1 MRKPPELKKWLD
13 DKEIQDWANETT
25 VLKDYK
31 RRLAIVLTQVHRL
44 YADDIADVLG
54 VSVSTIWSWISKYKQ
69 KGPKGFNFEKKGGRR
84 HQKITKKQEKELVTK
99 FLKLYESGEID
110 SVSDFVPEISK
121 ALCSKVSL
129 IFTYKILYRNGWR
142 ARKQGIKL

>member
-54 VSVSTIWSWISKYKQ
+54 VSVSTIWSWISKYWSS
-69 KGPKGFNFEKKGGRR
+69 PR
-84 HQKITKKQEKELVTK
+84 
-99 FLKLYESGEID
+99 
-110 SVSDFVPEISK
+110 
-121 ALCSKVSL
+121 
-129 IFTYKILYRNGWR
+129 ILNN
-142 ARKQGIKL
+142 